1 MSRAAQSRSKRR
13 RRRRLLAVVVLLVI
27 VVAVAAVAAW
37 AATGRGVVPGVSARM
52 YPIHYRDGIARVAE
66 RYNLDPYLVAAVV
79 QTESGYDPQALSHA
93 GAVGL
98 MQLMPDT
105 AAWITGLDSW
115 RGDDDPVLTDPDD
128 NLELGACYLAYLM
141 RTLGGGTRLAL
152 AAYNA
157 GQGAVLG
164 WVQAAGGPDSFDL
177 ANIRFPETRD
187 FVERVEHYRE
197 LYTRI
202 HPEAFAV
209 GGATA

>member
-1 MSRAAQSRSKRR
+1 VSRAAQSRSRR
-13 RRRRLLAVVVLLVI
+13 RRRRLLVVAVLLV
-27 VVAVAAVAAW
+27 VVAASVTVAAW

-66 RYNLDPYLVAAVV
+66 RYDLDPYLVAAVV
-79 QTESGYDPQALSHA
+79 QTESGYDPQAVSHA

-105 AAWITGLDSW
+105 AVWITGLDSW

-157 GQGAVLG
+157 GQGEVLG

-177 ANIRFPETRD
+177 ADIRFSETRD
-187 FVERVEHYRE
+187 FVERVEHYQE

-202 HPEAFAV
+202 HPEVFAG